1 MKLIE
6 NFIPNNSISK
16 KILMIIFLISS
27 VATVIIS
34 SVQLIYDY
42 NQEFESLDKSIDLIK
57 KNYSHRITE
66 SLWGLDDLQLKSQI
80 NEILN
85 IPGVYSV
92 EVINNNKII
101 ERAGSTLN
109 ARTIKRSLSIRYD
122 NGRAKPTSLGELIIY
137 INVDQILERLYKK
150 TFFIFISQLIKTLL
164 VSFLIYLSI
173 QHLLTKHIV
182 HISDYLSKLNFD
194 LLDKE
199 LRLDRKY
206 PNEYSDCDELEK
218 LVFSIN
224 KMRET
229 INKSYS
235 ELSLLNYD
243 LEKNVELKTKQV
255 IDQRLRLEYSA
266 KMATLGEMAG
276 GIAHEINNPIT
287 IISAT
292 VRVLRKKVERGL
304 SNPEKLY
311 THFDTIDNTIV
322 RISKIITGLRVVS
335 REGYNDEAKPIMLV
349 DIFNDV
355 LALSTE
361 KFKNKNIE
369 LRINLQHD
377 IYQTILNGNRVQ
389 LSQVFLNLL
398 GNAYDA
404 IENTPN
410 SWVQIDSALEN
421 EELTIRFIDSGLG
434 IPKEMQEKI
443 LMPFFT
449 TKEIGKGTGLGL
461 SISTS
466 IIKAHSGE
474 FVIDDN
480 IKNKI

>member
-1 MKLIE
+1 M
-6 NFIPNNSISK
+6 
-16 KILMIIFLISS
+16 
-27 VATVIIS
+27 
-34 SVQLIYDY
+34 
-42 NQEFESLDKSIDLIK
+42 
-57 KNYSHRITE
+57 
-66 SLWGLDDLQLKSQI
+66 
-80 NEILN
+80 
-85 IPGVYSV
+85 
-92 EVINNNKII
+92 
-101 ERAGSTLN
+101 
-109 ARTIKRSLSIRYD
+109 
-122 NGRAKPTSLGELIIY
+122 
-137 INVDQILERLYKK
+137 
-150 TFFIFISQLIKTLL
+150 
-164 VSFLIYLSI
+164 
-173 QHLLTKHIV
+173 LTKHIV

-480 IKNKI
+480 IKNTCFKITLPIYRG

>member
-1 MKLIE
+1 
-6 NFIPNNSISK
+6 
-16 KILMIIFLISS
+16 
-27 VATVIIS
+27 
-34 SVQLIYDY
+34 
-42 NQEFESLDKSIDLIK
+42 
-57 KNYSHRITE
+57 
-66 SLWGLDDLQLKSQI
+66 
-80 NEILN
+80 
-85 IPGVYSV
+85 
-92 EVINNNKII
+92 
-101 ERAGSTLN
+101 
-109 ARTIKRSLSIRYD
+109 
-122 NGRAKPTSLGELIIY
+122 
-137 INVDQILERLYKK
+137 
-150 TFFIFISQLIKTLL
+150 
-164 VSFLIYLSI
+164 
-173 QHLLTKHIV
+173 
-182 HISDYLSKLNFD
+182 
-194 LLDKE
+194 
-199 LRLDRKY
+199 
-206 PNEYSDCDELEK
+206 
-218 LVFSIN
+218 
-224 KMRET
+224 
-229 INKSYS
+229 
-235 ELSLLNYD
+235 
-243 LEKNVELKTKQV
+243 
-255 IDQRLRLEYSA
+255 
-266 KMATLGEMAG
+266 MAG

-480 IKNKI
+480 IKNTCFKITLPIYRG